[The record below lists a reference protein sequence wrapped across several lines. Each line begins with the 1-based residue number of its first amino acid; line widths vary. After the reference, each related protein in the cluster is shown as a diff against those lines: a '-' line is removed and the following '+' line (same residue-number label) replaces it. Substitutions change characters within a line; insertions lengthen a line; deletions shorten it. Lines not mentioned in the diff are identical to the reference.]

1 METDPSLSPLH
12 QLSNLHREIDPL
24 EGFGCEPEPTDCAD
38 PTQAL
43 ASVERLQR
51 ELGFVRL
58 GIMAPSAPVTMGE
71 RAALSHHVQVID
83 ASLRLLHDSFLRIA
97 SGS

>member
-12 QLSNLHREIDPL
+12 QLSSLHREINPL
-24 EGFGCEPEPTDCAD
+24 DCSGQGPEPADCAA
-38 PTQAL
+38 PAEAL

-71 RAALSHHVQVID
+71 RAVLSHHVQVID
-83 ASLRLLHDSFLRIA
+83 ASLRLLHNALRRNA